1 MSNRKLIR
9 PDLGDVRKNEGPRA
23 VRRKASPPE
32 QTNAEE
38 FYYLKQ
44 MQARTPMVLRLVN
57 GEELRGWVEWYD
69 KGAIKFH
76 RHDAPNLLIPK
87 TSILF
92 MFKEEEL
99 RRQPRKRPVA
109 GVPGQAGP
117 RPVEL
122 EAEGEEPA
130 SRFAADDHGAPRPE
144 GEEDAAPH
152 SEADD

>member
-9 PDLGDVRKNEGPRA
+9 PDIGETRKGEGPRG

-57 GEELRGWVEWYD
+57 GDELRGWIEWYD
-69 KGAIKFH
+69 KGAVKFH
-76 RHDAPNLLIPK
+76 RHDEPNLLIPK
-87 TSILF
+87 TAILF

-99 RRQPRKRPVA
+99 RRRPAKRLSVGGGVA
-109 GVPGQAGP
+109 GQAGP
-117 RPVEL
+117 RPL
-122 EAEGEEPA
+122 EQDEEP
-130 SRFAADDHGAPRPE
+130 
-144 GEEDAAPH
+144 GEDVEE
-152 SEADD
+152 S

>member
-9 PDLGDVRKNEGPRA
+9 PDVGDARKTEAPRG

-57 GEELRGWVEWYD
+57 GDELRGWIEWYD
-69 KGAIKFH
+69 KAAIKFH

-87 TSILF
+87 SSILF
-92 MFKEEEL
+92 LFKEEEL
-99 RRQPRKRPVA
+99 RRQPRKKTA
-109 GVPGQAGP
+109 QGVPGQAGP
-117 RPVEL
+117 RPVDPDDET
-122 EAEGEEPA
+122 PPNDA
-130 SRFAADDHGAPRPE
+130 S
-144 GEEDAAPH
+144 ED
-152 SEADD
+152 